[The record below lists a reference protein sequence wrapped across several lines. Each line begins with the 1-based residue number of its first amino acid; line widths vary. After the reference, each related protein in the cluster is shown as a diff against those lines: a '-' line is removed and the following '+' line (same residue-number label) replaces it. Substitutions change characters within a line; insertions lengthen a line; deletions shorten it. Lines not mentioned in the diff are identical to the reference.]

1 MNPTESKIR
10 DQYNQLALIYDQR
23 WRRYI
28 SNTLTFLKNW
38 AAISPSAVV
47 LDIACGTGEFERLL
61 LQDNSTQVI
70 TGVDLSERMLMQAR
84 RKLEGYPNLSFEL
97 ARASDLPFSDH
108 CFDVIITANAF
119 HYFPDPDTALTEMR
133 RVLKSAGKVVILDW
147 CRDFWLCQIC
157 DWWLKRLDPAY
168 RQCYTEAEC
177 HSLLKTVGFNICRA
191 QRVRFDVIWG
201 LMTMTA
207 TRT

>member
-23 WRRYI
+23 WRRYV
-28 SNTLTFLKNW
+28 SKTLTFLKNW

-84 RKLEGYPNLSFEL
+84 RKLEG
-97 ARASDLPFSDH
+97 
-108 CFDVIITANAF
+108 
-119 HYFPDPDTALTEMR
+119 
-133 RVLKSAGKVVILDW
+133 
-147 CRDFWLCQIC
+147 
-157 DWWLKRLDPAY
+157 
-168 RQCYTEAEC
+168 
-177 HSLLKTVGFNICRA
+177 
-191 QRVRFDVIWG
+191 
-201 LMTMTA
+201 
-207 TRT
+207 